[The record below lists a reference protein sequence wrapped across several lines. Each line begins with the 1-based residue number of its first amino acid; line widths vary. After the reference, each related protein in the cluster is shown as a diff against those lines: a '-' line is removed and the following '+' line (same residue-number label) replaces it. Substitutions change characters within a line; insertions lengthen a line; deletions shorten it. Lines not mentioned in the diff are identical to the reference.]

1 MNTHEKRLEKLH
13 KLRSKL
19 KNHSKEQAQKAGKED
34 HVTHGLSLKKRKSKV
49 TCQEYRIITGDK
61 SFLDLNIN

>member
-1 MNTHEKRLEKLH
+1 MEKLH

-19 KNHSKEQAQKAGKED
+19 KNHSKEHAQKAGKED
-34 HVTHGLSLKKRKSKV
+34 HITHGLSLKKRKSKEGGKV

>member
-19 KNHSKEQAQKAGKED
+19 KNHSKEHAQKAGKED
-34 HVTHGLSLKKRKSKV
+34 HITHGLSLKKRKSKV